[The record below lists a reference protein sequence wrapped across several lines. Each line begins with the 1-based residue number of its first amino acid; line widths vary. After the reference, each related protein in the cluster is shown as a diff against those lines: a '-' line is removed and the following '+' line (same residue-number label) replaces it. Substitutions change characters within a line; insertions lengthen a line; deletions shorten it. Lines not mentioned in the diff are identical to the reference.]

1 MTECNN
7 CSAKENCPF
16 YEEDADECVYEV
28 LAEAAKRVKPAAASS
43 SGD

>member
-16 YEEDADECVYEV
+16 YEKDADECVYEALIV
-28 LAEAAKRVKPAAASS
+28 TQKRIERAAASS

>member
-7 CSAKENCPF
+7 CSAKKNCPF